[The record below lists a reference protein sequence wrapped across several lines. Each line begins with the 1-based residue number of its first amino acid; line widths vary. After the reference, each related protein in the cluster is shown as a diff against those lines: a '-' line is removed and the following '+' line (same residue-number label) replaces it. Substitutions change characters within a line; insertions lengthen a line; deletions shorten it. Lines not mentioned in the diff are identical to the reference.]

1 MKRVEILYQNS
12 LETSVMA
19 VLYPISVNCLEI
31 ISILKQDI
39 PDDAQTIDN
48 FFDDVSSLMERKNIT
63 VNKETNKYT
72 LFDDA
77 IDE

>member
-1 MKRVEILYQNS
+1 MKNDIIVENNIKDNN
-12 LETSVMA
+12 TTG
-19 VLYPISVNCLEI
+19 PEI

-48 FFDDVSSLMERKNIT
+48 FFEDISNLMEKKNIQ
-63 VNKETNKYT
+63 VNKESKAYT